1 MIKKE
6 IFIGFLVGIIAN
18 VIGFIISVLFLA
30 NYSSLTFDA
39 ALKTVYTQGNMG
51 SLIALGAGLNIGAFF
66 LFLKLKRDLRAKGVL
81 MATVLAAIIILFY
94 KFFL

>member
-18 VIGFIISVLFLA
+18 AIGFIISIFILA
-30 NYSSLTFDA
+30 NYSNLTFNTS
-39 ALKTVYTQGNMG
+39 LKVVYEQGNLG
-51 SLIALGAGLNIGAFF
+51 SLIALGAALNIAAFF
-66 LFLKLKRDLRAKGVL
+66 LFLKLRRDHRAKGVL
-81 MATVLAAIIILFY
+81 MATVLAAIFILFY

>member
-6 IFIGFLVGIIAN
+6 IFTGFLVGVIAN
-18 VIGFIISVLFLA
+18 ATGFIISVFILA
-30 NYSSLTFDA
+30 NYSNLTFNTS
-39 ALKTVYTQGNMG
+39 LKAVYEQGNMG
-51 SLIALGAGLNIGAFF
+51 SLIALGAALNIAAFF